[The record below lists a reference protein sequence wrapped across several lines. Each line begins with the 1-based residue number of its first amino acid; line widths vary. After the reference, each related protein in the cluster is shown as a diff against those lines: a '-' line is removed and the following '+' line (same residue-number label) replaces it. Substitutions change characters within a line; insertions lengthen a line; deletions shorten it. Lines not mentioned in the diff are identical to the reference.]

1 MNLLIAD
8 DHTLFR
14 DAIHYYIQRERPDIN
29 VTAVADVYEAEA
41 YLNEQAI
48 SGRGKNNVDIILLD
62 LLMPGMNGMQGLRR
76 IKLEYPDIPL
86 LLMSGVASEDDV
98 QDAISLG
105 CAGYFPKTLTS
116 DLLLKG
122 LDLVIKGEKYIPIDT
137 KTGRILSSKKSEN
150 WTSNSYGGGLSE
162 TANDIH
168 DRWVQFRESS
178 LQEKHRVID
187 EQREHEDVK
196 LTKREKDVLSY
207 LVKGEKNKDIADAL
221 GVKTVTIKLHVR
233 SICRK
238 FGVKNR
244 TQAALRAREVNI

>member
-41 YLNEQAI
+41 YLNEQVL
-48 SGRGKNNVDIILLD
+48 SGSGKNNVDIILLD

-86 LLMSGVASEDDV
+86 LLMSGMASEDDV
-98 QDAISLG
+98 KNAISLG
-105 CAGYFPKTLTS
+105 CAGYFPKTLAC
-116 DLLLKG
+116 DLLLRG
-122 LDLVIKGEKYIPIDT
+122 LDLVIKGEKYIPVDAD
-137 KTGRILSSKKSEN
+137 TGRILSSKKSEN
-150 WTSNSYGGGLSE
+150 WMSNSYGGVLSE

-196 LTKREKDVLSY
+196 FTKREKDVLSY
-207 LVKGEKNKDIADAL
+207 LVKGERNKDIADAL

>member
-1 MNLLIAD
+1 
-8 DHTLFR
+8 
-14 DAIHYYIQRERPDIN
+14 
-29 VTAVADVYEAEA
+29 
-41 YLNEQAI
+41 
-48 SGRGKNNVDIILLD
+48 
-62 LLMPGMNGMQGLRR
+62 
-76 IKLEYPDIPL
+76 
-86 LLMSGVASEDDV
+86 MSGMASEDDV
-98 QDAISLG
+98 KNAISLG
-105 CAGYFPKTLTS
+105 CAGYFPKTLAC

-122 LDLVIKGEKYIPIDT
+122 LDLVIKGEKYIPVDAD
-137 KTGRILSSKKSEN
+137 TGRILSSKKSEN
-150 WTSNSYGGGLSE
+150 WMSNSYGGVLSE

-196 LTKREKDVLSY
+196 FTKREKDVLSY
-207 LVKGEKNKDIADAL
+207 LVKGERNKDIADAL